1 MARPSWVLKIKLSH
15 AAKLGITPQTSRRL
29 FGEDSIIV
37 SPQCIAPKKLMMVE
51 PYAKRL
57 IKSVC
62 WCVPEVNMQRLDSPT
77 NGIKPPNP
85 RSRAVRDGLW
95 MLFDIYGCLK
105 ESD

>member
-85 RSRAVRDGLW
+85 RRRAVRDGLW
-95 MLFDIYGCLK
+95 MLFVIYGCLK